1 MPTHFII
8 AQDGALD
15 VSDCNTDR
23 AGTLGSCGTRRLDR
37 KDILPAANDEDVAIR
52 NYVVSGGG
60 LSGHSVGGRQVFD
73 YFDGH
78 QFAVFGRNEAN
89 PPWFQSMD
97 RIQAAVPSPMYPVFN
112 GGLQYFKQSAQ
123 AEDIFRRSKRLFRD
137 YDNLQLRRNNKREND
152 EPLVSLAM
160 AQAGL
165 MAKGVPCLD
174 VMFAP
179 ERPLF
184 KFHIN
189 VLAGESWFYRCGR
202 LVRPVIVHFVG
213 IRDTCY
219 EYLREELRLEIAFR
233 DPFFPYWHE
242 RVIQMS
248 AYGEWLLT
256 GRNLQENTASAL
268 AHQESS

>member
-1 MPTHFII
+1 M
-8 AQDGALD
+8 
-15 VSDCNTDR
+15 VSKLETYEMSPFETTLFLEADC
-23 AGTLGSCGTRRLDR
+23 L
-37 KDILPAANDEDVAIR
+37 AIQ
-52 NYVVSGGG
+52 S
-60 LSGHSVGGRQVFD
+60 LQQVFD

-89 PPWFQSMD
+89 TPWFQSMD
-97 RIQAAVPSPMYPVFN
+97 RIQGAVPSPTYPVFN
-112 GGLQYFKQSAQ
+112 GGLQYFKKSAQ
-123 AEDIFRRSKRLFRD
+123 AEDVFRKAKQLFRD

-152 EPLVSLAM
+152 EPLISLAM

-165 MAKGVPCLD
+165 TAKGDSCLD

-184 KFHIN
+184 KLHIN

-213 IRDTCY
+213 TRDTCY

-233 DPFFPYWHE
+233 GHFFPYWHD

-248 AYGEWLLT
+248 TYGEWFLT
-256 GRNLQENTASAL
+256 QQFPRYSTLIGRNLRKTLRVRSRIGKIL
-268 AHQESS
+268 DLMM